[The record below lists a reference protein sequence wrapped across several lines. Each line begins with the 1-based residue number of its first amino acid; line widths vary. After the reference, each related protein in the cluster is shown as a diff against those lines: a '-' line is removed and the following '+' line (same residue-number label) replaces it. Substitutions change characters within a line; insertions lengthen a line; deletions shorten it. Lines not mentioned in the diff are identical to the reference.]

1 MLDSART
8 RFDEFVK
15 RVAGMPLVEDTKEKP
30 AAAYQFPT
38 CKPTLYDYTVDKD
51 KMVWIAWEW
60 LVPDYTHN
68 RELNI
73 YDILVPT
80 IDTLRTE
87 WLLQLMNSVNLKL
100 NAIKVFYVLI
110 KLVLFCFALFY

>member
-15 RVAGMPLVEDTKEKP
+15 RAAGMPLVEDTKEKP

-38 CKPTLYDYTVDKD
+38 CKPTLYDYTFDKD